1 VSCLC
6 TEIGSIDASHAV
18 GGNVRSQSVG
28 THVIDE
34 NMAVGQVPLQS
45 CGNTRYDVF
54 SSPEVPIPVLSSVAQ
69 QCLRSGLKPKS
80 H

>member
-6 TEIGSIDASHAV
+6 TEMGSIDASHAV
-18 GGNVRSQSVG
+18 GGGNVRSQSV
-28 THVIDE
+28 TDE
-34 NMAVGQVPLQS
+34 NMAVDRVPLQS

-54 SSPEVPIPVLSSVAQ
+54 TSPDFPVPVLSSVAQ